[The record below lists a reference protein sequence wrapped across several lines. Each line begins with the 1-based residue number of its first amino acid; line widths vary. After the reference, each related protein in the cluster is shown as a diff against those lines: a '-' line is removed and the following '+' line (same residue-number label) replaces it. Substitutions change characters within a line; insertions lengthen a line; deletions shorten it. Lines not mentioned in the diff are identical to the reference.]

1 MLHIKLVVPGINQA
15 LFVVYVELETFAI
28 EQIGPFPYSS
38 IENWILWPRPVHS
51 STEFRF
57 IWIAYLE
64 ISKSNGEQVRSRLV
78 QSGQDGRVND
88 GR

>member
-38 IENWILWPRPVHS
+38 IEN
-51 STEFRF
+51 
-57 IWIAYLE
+57 
-64 ISKSNGEQVRSRLV
+64 
-78 QSGQDGRVND
+78 
-88 GR
+88 